1 MILNYKSKFQYVQT
15 DDLAEI
21 PPSFWTEGNQFN
33 NFWFTK
39 LMSEKTSLVNTRFG
53 PETLPGV
60 RNSSVIWSVSGIFT
74 VTSKGAGIKPVYVA
88 IP

>member
-1 MILNYKSKFQYVQT
+1 
-15 DDLAEI
+15 
-21 PPSFWTEGNQFN
+21 
-33 NFWFTK
+33 
-39 LMSEKTSLVNTRFG
+39 MSEKTSLVNTRFG